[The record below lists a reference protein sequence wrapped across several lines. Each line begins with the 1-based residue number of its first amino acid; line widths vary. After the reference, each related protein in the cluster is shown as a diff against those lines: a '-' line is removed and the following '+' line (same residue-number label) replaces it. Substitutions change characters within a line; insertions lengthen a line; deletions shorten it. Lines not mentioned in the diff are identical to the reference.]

1 MKNDEHMDM
10 NEIPEDACVS
20 QEDEKKGKL
29 LISCSLWLFAL
40 LLVINYIFRFNQHIL
55 FLVGGIVMMIGG
67 TLQHFGFK
75 LLKNAALG
83 NLPVWEA
90 FFGAAMAVMSI
101 VFMIIL

>member
-1 MKNDEHMDM
+1 MKSDDYSDKSGF
-10 NEIPEDACVS
+10 PEEVRVS

-55 FLVGGIVMMIGG
+55 FLIGGIIMMIGG

-75 LLKNAALG
+75 LLKNNALG
-83 NLPVWEA
+83 NLPLWEA
-90 FFGAAMAVMSI
+90 FFGGAMVVMSI